1 MLPFLLFAL
10 APSMSLQAQ
19 PEQRALQQELRRG
32 LQAGSVQAG
41 AACLAECDSGT
52 DYFPAKL
59 ASQYSTGWDV
69 TYTNTYKVVEGP
81 SIGKIVA
88 YQCGCAA
95 PNVSDAT
102 VTLQVPLN
110 SATLLSTTFIT
121 LLEIIGERDAIVAVS
136 NPDAVSSPCLRAA
149 IGAGNVA
156 TVSADVNGSLVTSIN
171 AAGADAVFAGSWQV
185 SSLAGTTGAVIP
197 VVETA
202 ERTGLGGAEWAEYMA
217 LFFNQE
223 SAVPDHIAQ
232 VAARIEDAKTAV
244 QESGGEVKQ
253 VLWVYLSDWDGNLYS
268 GSCPNYYCDAVREAG
283 GQLVD
288 LSGERS

>member
-1 MLPFLLFAL
+1 MLPFLLFASAL
-10 APSMSLQAQ
+10 APTTSTQPH

-32 LQAGSVQAG
+32 LQAGSAG
-41 AACLAECDSGT
+41 SAACLAECDSGT
-52 DYFPAKL
+52 DYFPESKL
-59 ASQYSTGWDV
+59 SSQYSTGWDV
-69 TYTNTYKVVEGP
+69 TYTNTYKVIEGP

-102 VTLQVPLN
+102 VTLQVPLR

-121 LLEIIGERDAIVAVS
+121 LLELIGERDAIVGVS
-136 NPDAVSSPCLRAA
+136 DPDAVSSPCLREA
-149 IGAGNVA
+149 IEAGNVA
-156 TVSADVNGSLVTSIN
+156 TVSASNVTTIN

-197 VVETA
+197 VAETA
-202 ERTGLGGAEWAEYMA
+202 ERTGLGAAEWVEFMA

-244 QESGGEVKQ
+244 QESGSEVKQ
-253 VLWVYLSDWDGNLYS
+253 VLWVYEYFGSLYT